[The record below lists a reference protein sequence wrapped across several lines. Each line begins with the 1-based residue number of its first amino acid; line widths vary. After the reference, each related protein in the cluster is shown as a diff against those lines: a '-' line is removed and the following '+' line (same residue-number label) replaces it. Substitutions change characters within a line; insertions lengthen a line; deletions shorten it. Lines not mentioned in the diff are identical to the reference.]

1 MLPFLI
7 PLIVTGLK
15 VATVATA
22 ATAAY
27 AAANN
32 ITSNIIKW
40 ARASIAKIKELM
52 RSKNA
57 MSSKIKEYKKSGNC
71 NYVKMGLYDEND
83 NFMEDVNIEAEYVD
97 SNIYEGREIYLYS

>member
-7 PLIVTGLK
+7 PVIVTGLK
-15 VATVATA
+15 VAAVATA
-22 ATAAY
+22 AGVAY
-27 AAANN
+27 AAAND

-57 MSSKIKEYKKSGNC
+57 MSSQIKEYKKSGNC
-71 NYVKMGLYDEND
+71 SYLKVGLYDEND
-83 NFMEDVNIEAEYVD
+83 NFMGDENIEAEYVD
-97 SNIYEGREIYLYS
+97 SNIYEGCRISLSY

>member
-52 RSKNA
+52 RSRNSDKA
-57 MSSKIKEYKKSGNC
+57 TILKCRKTE
-71 NYVKMGLYDEND
+71 NYNTINLGLRNE
-83 NFMEDVNIEAEYVD
+83 EICVEAEDVD
-97 SNIYEGREIYLYS
+97 SNIYEGLVIRL